1 MIRKILQK
9 AQIIVGR
16 LQHSIKNRESITKY
30 RDLYKRQFLSLPEL
44 REVQRKKMI
53 EILQHSYEHVPY
65 YRKLLSENG
74 FISDGKIVLNSLE
87 DIKKLPFLD
96 KNIIREQGEKMYS
109 EDYQTRGSYKK
120 VSSGSTSE
128 PIEFVL
134 DENFKKNCRAN
145 MYLIFKWRKIDN
157 YYGSI
162 IRLWANVRETVEK
175 KKNTMLFNLKQYIG
189 LRIKLNSFNMTP
201 EMMREYIGE
210 INRLKPEIIFA
221 YAQAIYEL
229 AKFAK
234 ENNIK
239 VEKQNVIHTGAGAMY
254 DFMRETIESVFQCKV
269 FNHYGGRE
277 VDSIASECWAHDG
290 LHELMEHNYTEIIDE
305 NGNPCLPG
313 QEGEIVV
320 TSFSNYSMPFIRYK
334 VGDYAIPA
342 EYKKCACG
350 CNYPKLDKITGR
362 QVERFKTKSG
372 KIITSEY
379 FIYLVGILA
388 NDGSI
393 GEFQIIQK
401 DYDLIHIKLV
411 PLWEISKKVL
421 DEITEKTKTVMGDD
435 CRVQFE
441 MVNELEKTR
450 TGKLLC
456 SRSEVK

>member
-1 MIRKILQK
+1 MIHSILRAGQLF
-9 AQIIVGR
+9 VGR
-16 LQHSIKNRESITKY
+16 LQHRIKNRESIAKY
-30 RDLYKRQFLSLPEL
+30 RELYKRQFLSLEEL

-53 EILQHSYEHVPY
+53 ELLQHAYDQVPY
-65 YRKLLSENG
+65 YRDVLSGNG
-74 FISDGKIVLNSLE
+74 FISEGKIILDSL
-87 DIKKLPFLD
+87 DDLRKIPILD
-96 KNIIREQGEKMYS
+96 KNIIRQQGERLYS
-109 EDYQTRGSYKK
+109 DDYKTRGFYKK

-128 PIEFVL
+128 PIEFIL

-145 MYLIFKWRKIDN
+145 MYLIFKWRGIDN

-162 IRLWANVRETVEK
+162 IRLWANLRETVEK
-175 KKNTMLFNLKQYIG
+175 KKNTPLFSLKQYVG

-201 EMMREYIGE
+201 EMMKEYLDT
-210 INRLKPEIIFA
+210 INRLKPEVIFA

-229 AKFAK
+229 ARFAK

-254 DFMRETIESVFQCKV
+254 DFMRETIESVFHCKV

-277 VDSIASECWAHDG
+277 VDSIASECLAHDG
-290 LHELMEHNYTEIIDE
+290 LHQLMEHNYTEILDE
-305 NGNPCLPG
+305 NGNPCRPG
-313 QEGEIVV
+313 EEGEVVV
-320 TSFSNYSMPFIRYK
+320 TSFSNYSMPFIRYR
-334 VGDYAIPA
+334 VGDYAILS
-342 EYKKCACG
+342 EYKKCSCG
-350 CNYPKLDKITGR
+350 CNYPKLEKITGR

-401 DYDLIHIKLV
+401 DYEYIHIKLV
-411 PLWEISKKVL
+411 PIRDIPQKVL
-421 DEITEKTKTVMGDD
+421 DEIVDKTKIVMGED
-435 CRVQFE
+435 CRVEFE
-441 MVNELEKTR
+441 MVKELEKTR

-456 SRSEVK
+456 SKSEVK